1 MANDDSGMTP
11 YQLLKSQGHSPAKA
25 AEIVL
30 DAKRG
35 NPYALRWIEICRV
48 PIENSPKLASLNL

>member
-1 MANDDSGMTP
+1 MTD
-11 YQLLKSQGHSPAKA
+11 YEALKSYGLSPAKA

-35 NPYALRWIEICRV
+35 DQYARQWIALAR
-48 PIENSPKLASLNL
+48 NSIL

>member
-1 MANDDSGMTP
+1 MSNYEILIKAG
-11 YQLLKSQGHSPAKA
+11 QSPAKA

-35 NPYALRWIEICRV
+35 DSYAIQWIEIV
-48 PIENSPKLASLNL
+48 KKLL

>member
-1 MANDDSGMTP
+1 MTT
-11 YQLLKSQGHSPAKA
+11 YELLKLWGHSPAKA

-35 NPYALRWIEICRV
+35 DRHALQWVRIAR
-48 PIENSPKLASLNL
+48 AAATGAA

>member
-1 MANDDSGMTP
+1 MKMSNSHHKMTD
-11 YQLLKSQGHSPAKA
+11 YEVLKQAGHPAAKA

-35 NPYALRWIEICRV
+35 DPFARQWIKILQQQFGQM
-48 PIENSPKLASLNL
+48 ENEND

>member
-1 MANDDSGMTP
+1 MTD
-11 YQLLKSQGHSPAKA
+11 YEALKAAGHSPAKA

-35 NPYALRWIEICRV
+35 DRHALAWIATVRSV
-48 PIENSPKLASLNL
+48 SR

>member
-1 MANDDSGMTP
+1 MRLYD
-11 YQLLKSQGHSPAKA
+11 LLKDEGHSPAKA

-35 NPYALRWIEICRV
+35 CEHALRWAKVVARGRKVEELEI
-48 PIENSPKLASLNL
+48 

>member
-1 MANDDSGMTP
+1 MTD
-11 YQLLKSQGHSPAKA
+11 YEALKADGFSAAKA

-35 NPYALRWIEICRV
+35 DSYAKLFLRLAVSKANPVKSEG
-48 PIENSPKLASLNL
+48 LAN

>member
-1 MANDDSGMTP
+1 MTMTE
-11 YQLLKSQGHSPAKA
+11 YEALKKLGHSAAKA

-35 NPYALRWIEICRV
+35 DKYAKLWIDVAMQLLEKETRWKR
-48 PIENSPKLASLNL
+48 NT